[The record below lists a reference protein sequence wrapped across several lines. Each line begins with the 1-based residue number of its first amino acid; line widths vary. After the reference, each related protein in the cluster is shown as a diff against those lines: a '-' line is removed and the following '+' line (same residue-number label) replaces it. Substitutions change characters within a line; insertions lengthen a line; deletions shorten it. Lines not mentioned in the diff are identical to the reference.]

1 MNEQQNES
9 RGESVEAAVVRRRK
23 LLQKSVILGVPLLL
37 TLPGRA
43 FATGTQSSVSLS
55 ENLSRGIKPTT

>member
-9 RGESVEAAVVRRRK
+9 RGESVEQAVVRRRK
-23 LLQKSVILGVPLLL
+23 LLKKSVILGVPLLL

-43 FATGTQSSVSLS
+43 FAQSTQGSVSLS
-55 ENLSRGIKPTT
+55 ENLSRGIKTT